1 MISEDPAEVNHYV
14 DKNSAGCV
22 SCHAGPVPTATLGEM
37 QKARTF
43 VNAQGVKV
51 LAITAPIY
59 NEPACSTAACHL
71 HPQEQQVLG
80 TLDIGLDQAPLRK
93 TLSLLGSRMII
104 FSLMILALTVGG
116 VAALLSRN
124 VFKPI
129 RTLTDFT
136 ERAIDGRL
144 DASLPPIGGDLEQLA
159 ENFRLLLLR
168 CNQADARRKDPGRS
182 LESSDLGQPDGV
194 NLKQDSAHGIIGTNR
209 EAEHAGPTQP
219 GGKAEGP

>member
-1 MISEDPAEVNHYV
+1 
-14 DKNSAGCV
+14 
-22 SCHAGPVPTATLGEM
+22 M

-43 VNAQGVKV
+43 VNAQQVKV

-59 NEPACSTAACHL
+59 NEPACSTAACHI

-80 TLDIGLDQAPLRK
+80 TLDLGLNQAPLRK
-93 TLSLLGSRMII
+93 TLSLLGSRMIL
-104 FSLMILALTVGG
+104 FSLMVLALTVGG

-136 ERAIDGRL
+136 DRAIDGRL

-182 LESSDLGQPDGV
+182 LELPDRAAGQPDGV
-194 NLKQDSAHGIIGTNR
+194 NPKQESAHGISGTTR
-209 EAEHAGPTQP
+209 EAKPGGPTEP